1 MTPSKALC
9 PTKRTRTCFSLALM
23 IDKGSLNA
31 AKLWW
36 RSVDFYINFKT
47 PQNWG
52 QNTEPRCTTCSGNS
66 ANWLFRLFKMTEVF
80 GSAQVRAETAVP
92 VAVVPSINQ
101 VQRKYSQKKERS
113 QAQQNGQT
121 IEESSEDR
129 NKSTSMPK
137 CSTALIFMLLI
148 AIIFSM
154 NNLYMSLTNI
164 SFIPQ
169 PSYAHNN
176 PFTLF

>member
-52 QNTEPRCTTCSGNS
+52 QNTEPRCTTCSVIRK
-66 ANWLFRLFKMTEVF
+66 FRQLIIQAFQDDRSIWKCSGQSWDCCPSSCSTQHKPSTKEVF
-80 GSAQVRAETAVP
+80 S
-92 VAVVPSINQ
+92 
-101 VQRKYSQKKERS
+101 KKERN

-137 CSTALIFMLLI
+137 RSTALIFMLLI
-148 AIIFSM
+148 AIIFSHEQSVYVTYKY
-154 NNLYMSLTNI
+154 LIYSPA
-164 SFIPQ
+164 FIC
-169 PSYAHNN
+169 
-176 PFTLF
+176 T